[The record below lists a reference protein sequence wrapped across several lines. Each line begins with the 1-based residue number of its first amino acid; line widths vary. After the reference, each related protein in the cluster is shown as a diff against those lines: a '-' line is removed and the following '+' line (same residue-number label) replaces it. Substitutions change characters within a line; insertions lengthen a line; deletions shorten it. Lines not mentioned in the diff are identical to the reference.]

1 MNKNKILKSFKNPPT
16 LKTKRLVLRK
26 ISLNDY
32 RDMYEYAKQSRVT
45 KYLLW
50 HEHESEEHTYEY
62 IKSVISAYKK
72 GDFFDWAVTL
82 ADSGKMIG
90 TCGFTSFDFE
100 HDRVEVGY
108 VLNPDYWN
116 MGIATETVSA
126 VIEFAF
132 NEFDANRVEAHFIE
146 GNNASLRVM
155 EKCGMTFEGIH
166 RQYMLVKGEYKNI
179 GFAAVTKDKFSVK
192 GLYVKEE
199 KASPWLTLPR
209 MVEKI

>member
-1 MNKNKILKSFKNPPT
+1 MNKNKILKTFKKTPT
-16 LKTKRLVLRK
+16 LKTKRLILRK

-32 RDMYEYAKQSRVT
+32 RDMYEYAHQACVT

-50 HEHESEEHTYEY
+50 HEHESEQHTYEY

-82 ADSGKMIG
+82 TDSGKMIG

-100 HDRVEVGY
+100 HGRVEVGY
-108 VLNPDYWN
+108 VLNPEYWN
-116 MGIATETVSA
+116 RGIGTEAVGA

-179 GFAAVTKDKFSVK
+179 GFAAITRDQFLSK
-192 GLYVKEE
+192 
-199 KASPWLTLPR
+199 SPHY
-209 MVEKI
+209 K

>member
-1 MNKNKILKSFKNPPT
+1 MNKNKILKTFRTPPV

-32 RDMYEYAKQSRVT
+32 RDMYEYAKQACVT

-50 HEHESEEHTYEY
+50 NEHESEEHTYDY
-62 IKSVISAYKK
+62 IRSVISAYKK

-100 HDRVEVGY
+100 HGRVEVGY
-108 VLNPDYWN
+108 VLNPEYWN
-116 MGIATETVSA
+116 MGIGTEAVGA

-146 GNNASLRVM
+146 GNKASLRVM

-179 GFAAVTKDKFSVK
+179 GFAAITRDQFISKD
-192 GLYVKEE
+192 LYVRLDKN
-199 KASPWLTLPR
+199 SPFLTLPR
-209 MVEKI
+209 TVEKI